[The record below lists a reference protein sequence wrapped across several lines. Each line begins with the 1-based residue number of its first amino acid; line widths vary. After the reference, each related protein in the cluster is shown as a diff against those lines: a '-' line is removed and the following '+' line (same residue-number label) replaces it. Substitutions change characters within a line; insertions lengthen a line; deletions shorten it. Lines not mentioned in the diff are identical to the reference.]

1 MSQYVRARTVVLSG
15 LVAVL
20 ASVVVGSGLAANI
33 VGTAK
38 NDTLRGTAKA
48 DRLLGQG
55 GNDKLYGLAGGDV
68 LNGGTGNDL
77 LVGGPGPDK
86 LACGP
91 GRDTAMA
98 DAQDKPSADCEIV
111 KGLPKPA
118 LSVADVSSD
127 EGNSGIKAVQFPVAL
142 AKPSALKATVAFA
155 TRDGSASAGADYV
168 AVSGT
173 VVFQPGEMSKIVS
186 VSIVGDTAVEANETF
201 SVTLANPV
209 NATLARA
216 TATGTIMNE
225 DVPKPNSGRYN
236 GNSSQNRPVSF
247 DVDGAVTR
255 VSNIG
260 MTVDL
265 DCKEVRITFANE
277 RFDLP
282 VSVPLGP
289 DWSFSFADS
298 DSDSDGSLAIKFD
311 GRLAVGAPAS
321 GTLRI
326 DLAVNVTGGTVHC
339 STGDITW
346 SASPPA

>member
-1 MSQYVRARTVVLSG
+1 MSQYVRPRGVVISA
-15 LVAVL
+15 LVAIFV
-20 ASVVVGSGLAANI
+20 SVVAGSALAASI

-38 NDTLRGTAKA
+38 NDTLRGTAQA
-48 DRLLGQG
+48 DRLLGQD
-55 GNDKLYGLAGGDV
+55 GNDKLYGLGGGDV
-68 LNGGTGNDL
+68 LNGGPGNDL

-98 DAQDKPSADCEIV
+98 DAQDKPAADCELV
-111 KGLPKPA
+111 KGLPKPD

-127 EGNSGIKAVQFPVAL
+127 EGNSGMKAVSFPVAL
-142 AKPSALKATVAFA
+142 AKASSLKATVAFA

-173 VVFQPGEMSKIVS
+173 VVFQPGETSKIVS

-201 SVTLANPV
+201 TVVLSNPV
-209 NATLARA
+209 NAALARA
-216 TATGTIMNE
+216 TATGTITNE
-225 DVPKPNSGRYN
+225 DVPKPKAGRYN
-236 GNSSQNRPVSF
+236 GTSSQNRPVSF
-247 DVDGAVTR
+247 DVDGSVTR
-255 VSNIG
+255 VSNVG

-265 DCKEVRITFANE
+265 NCKEIPITFANE

-282 VSVPLGP
+282 ISIPLGP

-298 DSDSDGSLAIKFD
+298 ASDSDGSISIKFA
-311 GRLAVGAPAS
+311 GRLAPTGSAN

-326 DLAVNVTGGTVHC
+326 DLAVNVTGGTVNC

-346 SASPPA
+346 SAAPPA